1 MTKNETYAKMIDVL
15 FAGAV
20 SAEPD
25 DINDEVIR
33 IVDTVFLEITKC
45 HNRIKPI
52 AVIFDGIGELYEG
65 AIPDELKVLVG
76 SKTWQAY
83 LAGKTPS
90 IPSGEAL
97 ADGVKNWLLGQV
109 LVIIFGEE
117 DAKKVVNY
125 AEVAKTFYESWIKYS
140 QKDRRMMLCINKAR
154 VNWRTPL
161 QLALMGL

>member
-1 MTKNETYAKMIDVL
+1 MTKNETYAKMIELL

-52 AVIFDGIGELYEG
+52 AVIFDGIGELYDG
-65 AIPDELKVLVG
+65 AIPDELKLLVG

-83 LAGKTPS
+83 LLGKIQAT
-90 IPSGEAL
+90 AVDKV
-97 ADGVKNWLLGQV
+97 AD
-109 LVIIFGEE
+109 
-117 DAKKVVNY
+117 VVGKDIADPITKATKA
-125 AEVAKTFYESWIKYS
+125 AEVVGVFYESWIKYS

>member
-1 MTKNETYAKMIDVL
+1 MTKNEAYAKMIEVL

-20 SAEPD
+20 DAEPD
-25 DINDEVIR
+25 EINDEVVR

-52 AVIFDGIGELYEG
+52 AVIFDGLGELYYG
-65 AIPDELKVLVG
+65 AIPDEIKVLVG
-76 SKTWQAY
+76 SKTWQEY

-90 IPSGEAL
+90 IPSDDEL
-97 ADGVKNWLLGQV
+97 ANAVKNWLVGQA
-109 LVIIFGEE
+109 LVAVFGEK
-117 DAKKVVNY
+117 DAKKVSDY
-125 AEVAKTFYESWIKYS
+125 ANIAMTFYESWIKYS
-140 QKDRRMMLCINKAR
+140 QQNRRMMLCINKAR